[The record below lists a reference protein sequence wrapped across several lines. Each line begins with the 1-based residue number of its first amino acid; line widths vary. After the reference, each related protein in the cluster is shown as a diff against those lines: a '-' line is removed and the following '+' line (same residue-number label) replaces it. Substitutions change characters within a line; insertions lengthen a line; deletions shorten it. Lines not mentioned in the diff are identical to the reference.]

1 MRRVGTPSGE
11 SVDSGALQSECPRPH
26 AAIVL
31 RWDRRYS
38 APTAPV
44 AAAPRELMRA
54 HCPPPMTVMLA
65 VPLATD
71 TGLREGVVVPSPNC
85 PDPLEPQQYGAPLV
99 VTPQV

>member
-44 AAAPRELMRA
+44 AAAPRELMRT
-54 HCPPPMTVMLA
+54 HCTALMAVMLGVPVA
-65 VPLATD
+65 TGTGVRVAFCVPL
-71 TGLREGVVVPSPNC
+71 PS
-85 PDPLEPQQYGAPLV
+85 
-99 VTPQV
+99 